1 MNYCYYYYRRILLH
15 FPFSKMKIP
24 NYLLKIRFIV
34 YWVEFNLILPT
45 FSNNFL
51 NNFLINARLFVKNI
65 NGSVINRTCYTQCFE
80 TYFFSFFFFLSESCT
95 INYKTVCWFHATV
108 QLYCYTIARTGSCF
122 WGWYTGIAII
132 IWNGIASIK
141 KELLNE

>member
-65 NGSVINRTCYTQCFE
+65 NGFVINRTCYTRCFE
-80 TYFFSFFFFLSESCT
+80 TYFFSFFFFYPSHALLITRPFADFTLPYS
-95 INYKTVCWFHATV
+95 YTVIRLRVRGLAFEDDTRV
-108 QLYCYTIARTGSCF
+108 SR
-122 WGWYTGIAII
+122 
-132 IWNGIASIK
+132 
-141 KELLNE
+141 